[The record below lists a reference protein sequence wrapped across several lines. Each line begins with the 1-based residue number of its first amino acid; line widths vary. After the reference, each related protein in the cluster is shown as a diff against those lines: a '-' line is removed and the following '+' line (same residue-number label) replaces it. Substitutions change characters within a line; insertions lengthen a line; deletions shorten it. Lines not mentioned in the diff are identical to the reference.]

1 MKGRLLIWLAVLVL
15 MVSLFPVLPAAHA
28 APQVSLNFMVWTFA
42 VDTIQENI
50 KRFQQRYPNINVR
63 LTDYNWGQ
71 FPDTIVANFVGGSN
85 APDVLYSSDHWLQQ
99 WAAAGWIAPLD
110 DYFPQVKEMAKSFS
124 QYAVEGM
131 SYKGKIYG
139 LPYYADPMAFFYNE
153 AIVKKAGFSLPP
165 STWEELLQQ
174 AKVIK
179 EKGLVKY
186 PIGFGFSQ
194 QEPFSIEVFI
204 SMVYS
209 RGGDLFDKDMNP
221 VFDRPGSATIKA
233 IEWVRD
239 ALRAGV
245 LDPETLQWDG
255 VQAGNAMRAG
265 NQVYSISRASALW
278 SFNNPQQSKE
288 AGNFKIALMPGSTHQ
303 TVGFV
308 RFYAMSSQ
316 VPKRGKDALDAAWNF
331 LNYFGGPG
339 PDNSYPVVRRWA
351 LDFGLGFAQMPLFRD
366 TDILLSFGK
375 WVDVPLLQRIGQRY
389 SKVKQGLTPWFA
401 QWDVFTR
408 AELQKAYLGQQSP
421 DQTAKNM
428 AAKWNELKRK

>member
-15 MVSLFPVLPAAHA
+15 TVSLFPVLPAAHA
-28 APQVSLNFMVWTFA
+28 APQISLNFMVWTFA

-421 DQTAKNM
+421 EQTAKNM